1 MRLKFGEIFQRNI
14 DKRNKNEFYTQGLI
28 QCYLLIINPTN
39 TKISDFVN
47 NNKLL
52 RNKLNYCIKN
62 GRLIMKTS
70 FLG

>member
-1 MRLKFGEIFQRNI
+1 MHFKCREIFQRNF
-14 DKRNKNEFYTQGLI
+14 DKCNKNEFYTQGLNH
-28 QCYLLIINPTN
+28 CYSLTINPIN
-39 TKISDFVN
+39 TKISDFVI

-52 RNKLNYCIKN
+52 RTNLNYRVEN